1 MTERDKKPSETAS
14 EWCVGEPP
22 ARWDV
27 SFGGR
32 LAEMIKNMFWRDRG
46 DRPVPP
52 AAPKVG
58 EDVRR
63 RAA

>member
-1 MTERDKKPSETAS
+1 MPEQQMTDHRKQNEN

-27 SFGGR
+27 SFGGL
-32 LAEMIKNMFWRDRG
+32 LAEMVRQMFWRDGG
-46 DRPVPP
+46 DRAVPEGEREP
-52 AAPKVG
+52 AP
-58 EDVRR
+58 R

>member
-1 MTERDKKPSETAS
+1 MPEEMIDRQEQN

-27 SFGGR
+27 SFGGL
-32 LAEMIKNMFWRDRG
+32 LAEMVKQMFWRDRG
-46 DRPVPP
+46 DRPVPEKGQN
-52 AAPKVG
+52 ADGAG
-58 EDVRR
+58 SR